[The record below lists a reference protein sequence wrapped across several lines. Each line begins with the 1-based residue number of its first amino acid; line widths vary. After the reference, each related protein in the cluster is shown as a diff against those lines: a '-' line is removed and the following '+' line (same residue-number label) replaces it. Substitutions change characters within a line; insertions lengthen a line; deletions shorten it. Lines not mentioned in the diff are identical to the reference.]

1 MKKIALSPG
10 DPAGIGHEI
19 CLKSLK
25 ENNNPKDFVLIGD
38 IDFYKKLSKDLNL
51 NLSFEETL
59 DTKDSI
65 LVKNIKLNS
74 KVTSGSPNIENS
86 KYVLDVL
93 LAGSLGACLLYTS
106 PSPRD

>member
-10 DPAGIGHEI
+10 DPAGIGPEI

-25 ENNNPKDFVLIGD
+25 EINNPKDFVLIGD

-59 DTKDSI
+59 DAKDSI

-74 KVTSGSPNIENS
+74 KVDESLIGGI
-86 KYVLDVL
+86 VLQI
-93 LAGSLGACLLYTS
+93 GSLMIDTSIKNKLLNYKKY
-106 PSPRD
+106 